1 MTTMRAMAPRMLT
14 GPGRLRPRVRAPQA
28 MAKTMKSTEIMAVRA
43 LARFVEPS
51 DMSITPLASAVTAKV
66 EATMEAK
73 AATTRISVR

>member
-1 MTTMRAMAPRMLT
+1 
-14 GPGRLRPRVRAPQA
+14 